1 MPAIKRSLLA
11 LALCA
16 VSAAPAFA
24 VDNPPTKAAKPIATT
39 APVTKP
45 TPAQAA
51 SSDAVSARATARES
65 AKVAEPKVKTA
76 ASATTNPGK
85 GNWWA
90 DADID
95 GDGQLSAAEAKAN
108 AGLDARFSNI
118 DADADGYVT
127 SDEYRHFFTSEQSQ
141 GEVHAAAHSAVVTR
155 DVFKLDANADGKLSP
170 TELTS
175 NAALSGAFSV
185 MDSNKDGFVT
195 QAEYDAYAKV
205 HLNK

>member
-1 MPAIKRSLLA
+1 MQAINRNLLA
-11 LALCA
+11 FALCA
-16 VSAAPAFA
+16 VFAAPAFA
-24 VDNPPTKAAKPIATT
+24 GDNPPAKASKPTT
-39 APVTKP
+39 TTSPVTKP
-45 TPAQAA
+45 TTTSA
-51 SSDAVSARATARES
+51 SDAVSARATARES
-65 AKVAEPKVKTA
+65 GKVTEPKVKAA

-108 AGLDARFSNI
+108 AGLDSRFSNI

-127 SDEYRHFFTSEQSQ
+127 NDEYRQFYTSEQSQ
-141 GEVHAAAHSAVVTR
+141 GETHAAAHSAVVTK

-170 TELTS
+170 TELTT

-185 MDSNKDGFVT
+185 MDTDKDGFVT

-205 HLNK
+205 HLKK

>member
-1 MPAIKRSLLA
+1 MKAINHLLS

-16 VSAAPAFA
+16 VFAAPAFA
-24 VDNPPTKAAKPIATT
+24 GDKPPAKTTTPTPTTK
-39 APVTKP
+39 VTKP
-45 TPAQAA
+45 TTTTA
-51 SSDAVSARATARES
+51 SDAVSARATTRETG
-65 AKVAEPKVKTA
+65 KMAEPKVKTVTG
-76 ASATTNPGK
+76 ATTNPGK

-108 AGLDARFSNI
+108 AGLDARFTNI

-127 SDEYRHFFTSEQSQ
+127 NDEYRHFFASEHSQ
-141 GEVHAAAHSAVVTR
+141 GEAHAAAHSAVVTR

-205 HLNK
+205 HLKK

>member
-1 MPAIKRSLLA
+1 MQATNRKLLA

-16 VSAAPAFA
+16 AFAAPAFA
-24 VDNPPTKAAKPIATT
+24 GDNPPTKATKSATT
-39 APVTKP
+39 STVTKP
-45 TPAQAA
+45 MA
-51 SSDAVSARATARES
+51 STASDAVSARATTRES
-65 AKVAEPKVKTA
+65 ARMTEPKVKAA

-108 AGLDARFSNI
+108 AGLDARFTNI

-127 SDEYRHFFTSEQSQ
+127 NEEYRQFFASEQSQ
-141 GEVHAAAHSAVVTR
+141 GEAHAAAHSAVVTR

-170 TELTS
+170 TELTA

-205 HLNK
+205 HLKK

>member
-1 MPAIKRSLLA
+1 MQAINRSLLA

-16 VSAAPAFA
+16 LFAAPAFA
-24 VDNPPTKAAKPIATT
+24 GDKDPPAKAKTPTSAPAK
-39 APVTKP
+39 
-45 TPAQAA
+45 
-51 SSDAVSARATARES
+51 SSDAVSARTTMRES
-65 AKVAEPKVKTA
+65 GKVAPPASPKVQAA
-76 ASATTNPGK
+76 ASAGATNPGK

-127 SDEYRHFFTSEQSQ
+127 NEEYRHFFTSENSQ
-141 GEVHAAAHSAVVTR
+141 GEVHAAAHSSVVTR

-195 QAEYDAYAKV
+195 QAEYDTYAKAN
-205 HLNK
+205 LKK

>member
-1 MPAIKRSLLA
+1 MQATKPKLLA
-11 LALCA
+11 LALCDA
-16 VSAAPAFA
+16 FAAPAFA
-24 VDNPPTKAAKPIATT
+24 GDEPPTKATKSTT
-39 APVTKP
+39 TSVTKP
-45 TPAQAA
+45 MTSTA
-51 SSDAVSARATARES
+51 SDAVSARATTRES
-65 AKVAEPKVKTA
+65 ARMTEPKVKAA

-108 AGLDARFSNI
+108 AGLDARFTNI

-127 SDEYRHFFTSEQSQ
+127 NEEYRQFFTSEQSQ

-170 TELTS
+170 TELTA

-185 MDSNKDGFVT
+185 IDSNKDGFVT
-195 QAEYDAYAKV
+195 QAEYDVYAKA
-205 HLNK
+205 HLKK

>member
-1 MPAIKRSLLA
+1 MQAINRNLLA

-16 VSAAPAFA
+16 VFAAPALA
-24 VDNPPTKAAKPIATT
+24 GDEPPAKTTKPAAT
-39 APVTKP
+39 VTKP
-45 TPAQAA
+45 TTSA
-51 SSDAVSARATARES
+51 SDAVNARATARES
-65 AKVAEPKVKTA
+65 GKMTEPKVKAA

-108 AGLDARFSNI
+108 AGLDSRFSTI

-127 SDEYRHFFTSEQSQ
+127 NDEYRQFYTSEQSQ
-141 GEVHAAAHSAVVTR
+141 GETNAAAHSAVVTK

-170 TELTS
+170 TYLTA

-185 MDSNKDGFVT
+185 MDTNKDGFVT
-195 QAEYDAYAKV
+195 QAEYDTYAKAS
-205 HLNK
+205 LKK